1 MKVTIARTGT
11 GETTKFACSELVRY
25 LRRMDESLSVE
36 ERTYRKHSGVPGVL
50 WIGLNGLVQSSE
62 EDEILISVDRGSG
75 IITGSN
81 ERALLIAVYR
91 FLRELGCDW
100 LFPGPDGE
108 VVPQKKLIP
117 QAICVNI
124 SEKAAYHHRAI
135 CTEGSMSYEHLFN
148 MIDWIPK
155 AGMNGYYAQF
165 YAPLVFLQRW
175 YRDEQQKVTGSA
187 ELDDKDAYLALW
199 QRAVEEIEKRS
210 LLYYAGGHGFTLEP
224 FGIHDL
230 EWYVDYS
237 ECPEKVPGTIKPY
250 LAMINGERK
259 VFNKKLSNTNLCYSN
274 PLVRE
279 TIIDGIIDFCKE
291 RPSLDYAAV
300 ALADNFNNHCECEE
314 CQKMTPSDY
323 LILMLN
329 ELDRKMTE
337 QGIQTR
343 VMFSLYC
350 ELLWA
355 ATQVKIENPDRIL
368 FKFCPISRKY
378 DTLLTDLEEGISPE
392 PKPYIRNKISL
403 PYTVAENVNML
414 KGWQK
419 TAPCESL
426 VFDYHLHSAQYRDPG
441 FYQISQVLHDD
452 MAKLDRLGLNG
463 MVSCQAQ
470 RASFPVGLP
479 MYAMA
484 KALWNKNSVF
494 EDVSKTYF
502 AKTFGELGAEV
513 EDYLRTLSEL
523 FDAEYINGKKQV
535 HAKKDIARYERLIRV
550 IEDFDKRRI
559 EPNKARSIHWEY
571 LSYHAELCLI
581 FAELIKRHIMQ
592 DKDGCRAYTEKLHSR
607 SYQLQPH
614 IHRVFDVQLFNSLF
628 ELYLKRVDIKVAEG
642 SDAEMDV
649 VAGF

>member
-1 MKVTIARTGT
+1 
-11 GETTKFACSELVRY
+11 
-25 LRRMDESLSVE
+25 
-36 ERTYRKHSGVPGVL
+36 
-50 WIGLNGLVQSSE
+50 
-62 EDEILISVDRGSG
+62 
-75 IITGSN
+75 
-81 ERALLIAVYR
+81 
-91 FLRELGCDW
+91 
-100 LFPGPDGE
+100 
-108 VVPQKKLIP
+108 
-117 QAICVNI
+117 
-124 SEKAAYHHRAI
+124 
-135 CTEGSMSYEHLFN
+135 
-148 MIDWIPK
+148 
-155 AGMNGYYAQF
+155 
-165 YAPLVFLQRW
+165 
-175 YRDEQQKVTGSA
+175 
-187 ELDDKDAYLALW
+187 
-199 QRAVEEIEKRS
+199 
-210 LLYYAGGHGFTLEP
+210 
-224 FGIHDL
+224 
-230 EWYVDYS
+230 
-237 ECPEKVPGTIKPY
+237 
-250 LAMINGERK
+250 
-259 VFNKKLSNTNLCYSN
+259 
-274 PLVRE
+274 
-279 TIIDGIIDFCKE
+279 
-291 RPSLDYAAV
+291 
-300 ALADNFNNHCECEE
+300 
-314 CQKMTPSDY
+314 
-323 LILMLN
+323 
-329 ELDRKMTE
+329 
-337 QGIQTR
+337 
-343 VMFSLYC
+343 
-350 ELLWA
+350 
-355 ATQVKIENPDRIL
+355 
-368 FKFCPISRKY
+368 
-378 DTLLTDLEEGISPE
+378 
-392 PKPYIRNKISL
+392 
-403 PYTVAENVNML
+403 ML